1 MSTQPSIVIHVSS
14 QDSRDWAMALRNLV
28 NLVND
33 DSVETPPE
41 LIQMVVNGHAVRY
54 LLANSPE
61 AEKVTRMAEAGV
73 DITACSNSLD
83 RFGYSSADLAAG
95 VTTVPAGVS
104 ELVRAQQR
112 GNTYLKLP

>member
-1 MSTQPSIVIHVSS
+1 MGTQPSIVIHISS
-14 QDSRDWAMALRNLV
+14 QDSRDWAMAVRNLV

-33 DSVETPPE
+33 DAAETPPE
-41 LIQMVVNGHAVRY
+41 LMQVVVNGHAVRY
-54 LLANSPE
+54 LLDGSPE

-83 RFGYSSADLAAG
+83 RFGYSAAALAPG
-95 VTTVPAGVS
+95 VTTVPAGVT

-112 GNTYLKLP
+112 GDTYLKLP